1 MSAVTYLHSPHTP
14 PISPNRFGE
23 ELDIRAFQTGL
34 RTWCQEKEGTPEY
47 ASRLEAAELIE
58 DCYRS
63 QSTVL
68 SLVGLY
74 LTSIPKE
81 IGVLQSLRSIDLE
94 VNLLTSLPYEIYNLN
109 RLIFLNLSENRLEFL
124 PEGIHKLENL
134 KELFL
139 NNNPLTFLPMEIF
152 WMQDCTIRVTGC
164 PLPPEILECYS
175 QESPKDHHSSF
186 SPIR

>member
-1 MSAVTYLHSPHTP
+1 MSAVTYWPSPHTP
-14 PISPNRFGE
+14 PHPPDRFGE

-34 RTWCQEKEGTPEY
+34 QTWCQEKEGTPEY
-47 ASRLEAAELIE
+47 ASRREAADLIE
-58 DCYRS
+58 NCYHS

-94 VNLLTSLPYEIYNLN
+94 GNLLTSLPYEIYNLN
-109 RLIFLNLSENRLEFL
+109 RLIFLNLSENQLEYL
-124 PEGIHKLENL
+124 TEGVHKLENL
-134 KELFL
+134 KELIL
-139 NNNPLTFLPMEIF
+139 NNNPLTSLPMEIF
-152 WMQDCTIRVTGC
+152 WMQDCKIRVTGC

-175 QESPKDHHSSF
+175 QESPKDHYSSS